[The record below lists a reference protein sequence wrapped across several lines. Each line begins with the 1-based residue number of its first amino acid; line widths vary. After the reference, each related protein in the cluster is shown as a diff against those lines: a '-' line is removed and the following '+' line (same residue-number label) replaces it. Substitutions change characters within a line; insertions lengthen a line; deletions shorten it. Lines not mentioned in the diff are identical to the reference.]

1 MKGWLGRHQAEMA
14 SQGKDSMNK
23 GPRVVQPGALWG
35 LVYS

>member
-1 MKGWLGRHQAEMA
+1 MNGRMVRTSSGWLA

-23 GPRVVQPGALWG
+23 GPTVVQSALWG